1 MKMTVILVFSTI
13 SASAA
18 IPLAAIAHADQYYQ
32 FQSPSGNIDCGM
44 ALLNNNGFAMCEIG
58 DHTWV
63 APPRPPDC
71 HGGWADRIGIN
82 QGGAPALSCHT
93 DTLRGSVEPTLNY
106 GDKWSVNSI
115 TCDSEPSGMTCTDAG
130 PVTSSTLRAIPMG
143 CTDEDGGV
151 VPIRRTASK
160 ARWRTFVRPS

>member
-1 MKMTVILVFSTI
+1 MTVILVFSTI

-32 FQSPSGNIDCGM
+32 FQSPSGNIGCGM
-44 ALLNNNGFAMCEIG
+44 ALLNNNGFALCEIG

-63 APPRPPDC
+63 APSRPPDC
-71 HGGWADRIGIN
+71 PRGWGDRIGIN

-93 DTLRGSVEPTLNY
+93 DTMRGSVEPTLNY

-115 TCDSEPSGMTCTDAG
+115 TCDSELSGIHAQTPA
-130 PVTSSTLRAIPMG
+130 PVTSSALRAIPMG

-151 VPIRRTASK
+151 VPIRRTASE

>member
-1 MKMTVILVFSTI
+1 MAPRKIL
-13 SASAA
+13 
-18 IPLAAIAHADQYYQ
+18 
-32 FQSPSGNIDCGM
+32 
-44 ALLNNNGFAMCEIG
+44 
-58 DHTWV
+58 
-63 APPRPPDC
+63 
-71 HGGWADRIGIN
+71 DRIGIN

-130 PVTSSTLRAIPMG
+130 TGHFFRIARAIPMG

-151 VPIRRTASK
+151 GPIRRTASE

>member
-71 HGGWADRIGIN
+71 HGGWGDRIGIN

-130 PVTSSTLRAIPMG
+130 TGHFFHI
-143 CTDEDGGV
+143 
-151 VPIRRTASK
+151 
-160 ARWRTFVRPS
+160 ARDSYGLH

>member
-1 MKMTVILVFSTI
+1 
-13 SASAA
+13 
-18 IPLAAIAHADQYYQ
+18 
-32 FQSPSGNIDCGM
+32 M

-71 HGGWADRIGIN
+71 HGGWGDRIGIN

-93 DTLRGSVEPTLNY
+93 DNLRGSVEPTLNY
-106 GDKWSVNSI
+106 GDKWSVHSI

-130 PVTSSTLRAIPMG
+130 TGHFFRI
-143 CTDEDGGV
+143 
-151 VPIRRTASK
+151 
-160 ARWRTFVRPS
+160 ARDSYGLY